1 MFNLRGKDS
10 EKEQT
15 DKIMQNNQEQLSKP
29 LYPPATSS
37 ASKATSNVSPSVSA
51 MRLPALPENKPA
63 EISKSQ
69 SPEISKGESITQ
81 DIEEGR
87 LSGYIGRGTTLSGE
101 TSFETMLRVDGHLS
115 GRITSDEGTLLIG
128 STGVVDA
135 DITVAMAIIDGRVN
149 GDITVTKKLILV
161 QTAQVVGNIE
171 APRLVVEDG
180 AVVEGTC
187 TMIKPGEVPRTQ
199 QNGTQKDAH
208 RAAPNA
214 SQTPQPTPNGSQPL
228 QPDKVT
234 APG

>member
-1 MFNLRGKDS
+1 MFNLTGKDS

-15 DKIMQNNQEQLSKP
+15 DKIMQNNQEKLSKT

-63 EISKSQ
+63 
-69 SPEISKGESITQ
+69 EISKGESITQ

-115 GRITSDEGTLLIG
+115 GRITSDEGTLHIS

-135 DITVAMAIIDGRVN
+135 NITVAMAIIEGRVN

-161 QTAQVVGNIE
+161 HTAQVVGNIQ
-171 APRLVVEDG
+171 APRLLVEDG

-208 RAAPNA
+208 RAALNA